1 MVGFSLIFQPMV
13 LEFKEL
19 LKYLRESGISAH
31 FTMGGHFPTIEY
43 TKTLQ
48 LMPEL
53 DTVVTHEGEV
63 TILELFK
70 NLANPDKW
78 FGIKGIAFRRNDEV
92 VFTSPR
98 KLIENLDSLPFPI
111 RGGKKQKY
119 RGIESAS
126 ILASRGCYYNCSFC
140 SIRQFYLDAPGP
152 KRRSRSASNVAEEME
167 QLYKSNVR
175 IFKFVDD
182 DLGMK
187 TKVQKE
193 WINEFASEL
202 KRRKIDDKILWRISN
217 RVDEL
222 DLDCLKTLKNVG
234 LTFVY
239 LGIESGNEQGLKTC
253 NKHFAVKDVYNSL
266 DLLEKA
272 DMKFDYGFM
281 MLTPTTTFDSIE
293 GDLEFL
299 KNLTL
304 NGRALVHFTKMFPYA
319 GTSIAEQLKREG
331 RLEGTLDYPTYQ
343 FNDPRVNL
351 MEVFLTKTFH
361 EAFFG
366 SLALVNK
373 LRMLYLDV
381 QIIGKFYPERFNL
394 DEYAKSVKEAII
406 SYNNSALETIEIALN
421 FMRKHDYK
429 DILYFWK
436 TLEVLTQQEISAQLA
451 IDKRIKN
458 LSPELR

>member
-19 LKYLRESGISAH
+19 LKYLRENGISAH
-31 FTMGGHFPTIEY
+31 FTIGGHFPTIEY
-43 TKTLQ
+43 EKTLQ

-53 DTVVTHEGEV
+53 DTVVTHEGEI
-63 TILELFK
+63 TMLELFK
-70 NLANPDKW
+70 NLTNPDKW
-78 FGIKGIAFRRNDEV
+78 FEIKGIAFRRKGKV
-92 VFTSPR
+92 IFTSPR
-98 KLIENLDSLPFPI
+98 KLIENLDSLPFPL
-111 RGGKKQKY
+111 RGGKKRKY

-140 SIRQFYLDAPGP
+140 SIRQFYLDAPGS
-152 KRRSRSASNVAEEME
+152 KRRSRSAFNVAEEME

-187 TKVQKE
+187 TKIQKE
-193 WINEFASEL
+193 WIKEFALEL
-202 KRRKIDDKILWRISN
+202 KRRKIGDKILWRISN

-222 DLDCLKTLKNVG
+222 DIDCLEILKNVG

-253 NKHFAVKDVYNSL
+253 NKHFKVKDIYDSI

-281 MLTPTTTFDSIE
+281 MLTPTTTFDTIE
-293 GDLEFL
+293 KDLEFL
-299 KNLTL
+299 RNLTFD
-304 NGRALVHFTKMFPYA
+304 GRALFHFTKMFPYA
-319 GTSIAEQLKREG
+319 GTLIAEQLKQEG
-331 RLEGTLDYPTYQ
+331 RLEGTLDYPTYR
-343 FNDPRVNL
+343 FNDPRINL

-361 EAFFG
+361 DAFFG

-381 QIIGKFYPERFNL
+381 QIIGKFYPERFELN
-394 DEYAKSVKEAII
+394 EYANSVREAII
-406 SYNNSALETIEIALN
+406 SYNNSAIETIERVLN

-429 DILYFWK
+429 DILYFWG
-436 TLEVLTQQEISAQLA
+436 TLEFVSQQEISRQLA
-451 IDKRIKN
+451 LDKRIKLLN
-458 LSPELR
+458 PKLV